1 VHASIGRAA
10 PRAAFHG
17 WVEITLNGARRRVSG
32 TDLCTRGIGLRVPA
46 EPPPPAAP
54 LLTEFALP
62 GIGLPLA
69 LRGVVAWCDPAHD
82 RCGVRFLDVDPGLEE
97 LIASY
102 VAGRL

>member
-1 VHASIGRAA
+1 MQAAIGRAA

-17 WVEITLNGARRRVSG
+17 WVEITVQGARRRVSG
-32 TDLCTRGIGLRVPA
+32 TDLCTRGIGLRVA
-46 EPPPPAAP
+46 STPPPAAAP
-54 LLTEFALP
+54 VLAEFALP

-69 LRGVVAWCDPAHD
+69 LRGVVAWSDPARE
-82 RCGVRFLDVDPGLEE
+82 RCGIRFLDIDPGLEE

>member
-1 VHASIGRAA
+1 VQAAIGRAA

-17 WVEITLNGARRRVSG
+17 WVEITVQGARRRVSG
-32 TDLCTRGIGLRVPA
+32 TDLCTQGIGLRVA
-46 EPPPPAAP
+46 STPPPAAAP
-54 LLTEFALP
+54 VLAEFALP

-69 LRGVVAWCDPAHD
+69 LRGVVAWSDPARE
-82 RCGVRFLDVDPGLEE
+82 RCGIRFLDIDPGLEE